1 MWCLRWWWGYGREAR
16 RRRRRLDRWKGGGSL
31 LHLCLGRGEVQ
42 ELAQLL
48 VQLAI
53 LPVIVVLVLF
63 LFLVVCVRGRVNTVN

>member
-1 MWCLRWWWGYGREAR
+1 M
-16 RRRRRLDRWKGGGSL
+16 